1 MTKRDIKTI
10 RQDDPAF
17 RINDGLV
24 MYPRAMLH
32 VTPQCP
38 QAYRTMIEQA
48 LSNGYIKL
56 VAHVYG
62 KEYTMDAMR

>member
-10 RQDDPAF
+10 RQGDPAF
-17 RINDGLV
+17 NINDGMV
-24 MYPRAMLH
+24 MYPRAMIH
-32 VTPQCP
+32 VLPECP
-38 QAYRTMIEQA
+38 RAYRDAVEQA
-48 LSNGYIKL
+48 FASGYIKL